1 MEQRAAETTDHRGGE
16 NRPIGRGET
25 DERDAESAEKRSQR
39 DKPGQGNL
47 VGVIAEKR
55 LKHRGKQHV
64 REDQRSRLLV
74 RKPVV
79 RYEVR
84 QKRGDRA
91 LRPIDAG
98 VSQRE
103 IVDGFVHGFHKH
115 PSSRRKEAVLFAC
128 IL

>member
-1 MEQRAAETTDHRGGE
+1 MKL
-16 NRPIGRGET
+16 
-25 DERDAESAEKRSQR
+25 SASLQAGANVPFE
-39 DKPGQGNL
+39 L
-47 VGVIAEKR
+47 EYAEKR
-55 LKHRGKQHV
+55 LEHRGKQHV
-64 REDQRSRLLV
+64 REDQRSRLPV

-103 IVDGFVHGFHKH
+103 IVDGFVQVFHTF
-115 PSSRRKEAVLFAC
+115 PSSRRKEAVSFVC